1 MNIRN
6 FSITAH
12 IDHGKST
19 LADRMLEITNTVSA
33 RDMQGQILDQM
44 DLERE
49 RGITIKMQPVQLKHK
64 VGDEEYILN
73 LIDTPGHT
81 DFSYEVSRAMKA
93 VEGAILLVDS
103 TQGVEAQ
110 TFSVLEEARLSNLVI
125 IPVLSKTDM
134 PYSRVED
141 IAAEIVDLLGCKR
154 EDILQTSGKTG
165 EGVKELLDA
174 IVKRIPPPTKSIESE
189 KAKGMIFD
197 FSYSSHTGV
206 IAHTRVFSGEFRKGD
221 YCTLLG
227 VNKSI
232 QAKEVGFFG
241 PTMTKSDSLQEG
253 TIGYIV
259 TGLKEPGLAVV
270 GDTIVNS
277 KDDVDALPGYTKV
290 EPVVWASIFPREGD
304 KFPELLR
311 SLKELHLRDASIVFE
326 EERSEIL
333 GKGFRCGFLGM
344 LHLEIITEQI
354 RRDFSVEIITTSP
367 STDYKVIDKA
377 GKNILVSNPSLF
389 PEKHEYI
396 SVEEPWVAIE
406 IMSPEDKLGNVV
418 KVVNEFSG
426 LILSTERFS
435 KDRLLIKGE
444 MALRE
449 MFRGFFDTL
458 KNVTSGYASFS
469 YVRTDYRAADIARLD
484 VLIGDELFPA
494 FSKIVARSKVDR
506 ESRKLADIIHK
517 HLPRQMFTV
526 KIQVKSD
533 GRIIASNTLSGMKKD
548 VTAKLY
554 GGDITRK
561 MKLRE
566 KQKKGK
572 KKMQG
577 LGTVRVPNDVFL
589 KVVKMNDN

>member
-33 RDMQGQILDQM
+33 REMQGQLLDQM

-49 RGITIKMQPVQLKHK
+49 RGITIKMQPVRLKYK
-64 VGDEEYILN
+64 LDGQEYILN

-110 TFSVLEEARLSNLVI
+110 TFSVLEEARLSGLVL
-125 IPVLSKTDM
+125 IPVLSKIDM
-134 PYSRVED
+134 PYSRVD
-141 IAAEIVDLLGCKR
+141 DVTSEIVDLLGCKE
-154 EDILQTSGKTG
+154 EDILKTSGKTG
-165 EGVKELLDA
+165 AGVAELLEA
-174 IVKRIPPPTKSIESE
+174 IIKRVPPPTENLESG
-189 KAKGMIFD
+189 KAQGMVFD
-197 FSYSSHTGV
+197 FSYSSHTGIV
-206 IAHTRVFSGEFRKGD
+206 AHTRVFSGEFKKGD
-221 YCTLLG
+221 DCTLLG
-227 VNKSI
+227 VDKRI
-232 QAKEVGFFG
+232 QIKEVGIFS
-241 PTMTKSDSLQEG
+241 PAMKKTDSLQEG
-253 TIGYIV
+253 AIGYVV

-277 KDDVDALPGYTKV
+277 KDPVVGLPGYTRS
-290 EPVVWASIFPREGD
+290 EPVVWASIFPQEGD
-304 KFPELLR
+304 KFPDLLR
-311 SLKELHLRDASIVFE
+311 ALKELHLRDAALLFE

-367 STDYKVIDKA
+367 STDYKVINKS
-377 GKNILVSNPSLF
+377 GQEVYISNPSLF
-389 PEKHEYI
+389 PEKHEYT
-396 SVEEPWVAIE
+396 SVEEPWVVIE
-406 IMSPEDKLGNVV
+406 IMAPEDRLGNVV
-418 KVVNEFSG
+418 KVVNEFAG
-426 LILSTERFS
+426 VILTTERFS

-469 YVRTDYRAADIARLD
+469 YVRSNYREAHITRLD

-494 FSKIVARSKVDR
+494 FSKIVSKDKVDR
-506 ESRKLADIIHK
+506 EARKLADIIHK

-572 KKMQG
+572 KKMRG

-589 KVVKMNDN
+589 KVVKMRDD